1 MNYTWIL
8 VADKGHARFFS
19 VDSPT
24 SPLIEEDNLIHTQSR
39 MRERELISDSP
50 GKSSGVAGMGRHPM
64 TKENEARNQEA
75 MHFARKISDKL
86 SAAQQQGLR
95 KLYVVSDPGFLG
107 TLRQKMPTQLRRLVK
122 GEIDKNLASLAP
134 DQIRNHLPRHL

>member
-75 MHFARKISDKL
+75 MHFAREISDKL